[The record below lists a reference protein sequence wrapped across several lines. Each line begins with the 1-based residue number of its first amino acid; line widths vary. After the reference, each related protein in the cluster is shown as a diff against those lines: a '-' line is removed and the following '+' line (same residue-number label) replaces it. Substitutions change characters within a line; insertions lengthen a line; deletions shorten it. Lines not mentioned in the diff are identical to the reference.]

1 MKKNS
6 TMTFGL
12 LSSEAACVIF
22 LLPLSASRAG
32 ALKSCG
38 VLELLSPWNLLVH
51 VVRQVPHDA
60 NTILH
65 RLKRQQE
72 TEKQNE
78 LNICIQ

>member
-6 TMTFGL
+6 IMTFGL
-12 LSSEAACVIF
+12 LSSEAACIIF

-65 RLKRQQE
+65 RLRDSKR
-72 TEKQNE
+72 EKQKE
-78 LNICIQ
+78 